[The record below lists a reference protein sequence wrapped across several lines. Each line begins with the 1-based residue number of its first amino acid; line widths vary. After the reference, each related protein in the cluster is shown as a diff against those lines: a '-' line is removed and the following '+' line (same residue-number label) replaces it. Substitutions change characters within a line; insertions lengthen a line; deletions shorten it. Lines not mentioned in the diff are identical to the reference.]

1 MKKRINRGLRIGL
14 ILVVV
19 LFLMAGNFQPVQAAT
34 CIWGGYIDTN
44 WDEAGNWTNCGGFVP
59 GSGDDASIRDV
70 SNAPILYT
78 NASLNSLVID
88 SNAILTLGSGITLT
102 VDSFDLL
109 GRLTGSGDLIITT
122 SMGWSSSIEDSDGLM
137 DGTGTTT
144 LNSGAYLSFPTTTY
158 EKLGRTFINNG
169 TINQTD
175 AYGFSVDRG
184 GILTNNGTIN
194 VNTNDADVF
203 LFRRK
208 DNPGNGLVQNAGTIM
223 ISGSGT
229 VSSTVALENT
239 GTIQMETGGLGLYR
253 SSTHSGSITGD
264 PGSTIDFSNMDSVS
278 GFEHIF
284 QGGSSVAVSNL
295 YIDRADLDVSGTFNI
310 ATGPGS
316 YLLCEG
322 DSKLTFQESA
332 TIEDLS
338 EKITVS
344 SQCHLSFPAS
354 LSDFDQPK
362 LWLNTGSHLTNLG
375 VFSVSDELLWDGGT
389 IDGDGN
395 MIALV
400 NTDYR
405 LIGTTGMNLS
415 EQTMIN
421 EANAKWEGGT
431 LTLIDDAS
439 YVNQGTFN
447 AQANTSMN
455 GGMNGLFD
463 NQGVFVK
470 KTDST
475 TTTMDIDFIDDG
487 DISVEAG
494 SLVFPNGLTAN
505 AGAEI
510 KLGGYF
516 VTTEPLDLQGAALN
530 GSGTLV
536 GDLNNAGSVAPGD
549 SPGKI
554 TVTGDYTQTAA
565 GSLEIEIGGTTS
577 ETGYDILTV
586 ENSATLA
593 GTLEV
598 TLWDGFIPAVG
609 DQFFIL
615 NSSSLSGEF
624 GTLLLPDLPAGKGWE
639 IAYSETAITL
649 SVMMEDYLVFIPI
662 VIR

>member
-1 MKKRINRGLRIGL
+1 
-14 ILVVV
+14 
-19 LFLMAGNFQPVQAAT
+19 
-34 CIWGGYIDTN
+34 
-44 WDEAGNWTNCGGFVP
+44 
-59 GSGDDASIRDV
+59 
-70 SNAPILYT
+70 
-78 NASLNSLVID
+78 
-88 SNAILTLGSGITLT
+88 
-102 VDSFDLL
+102 
-109 GRLTGSGDLIITT
+109 
-122 SMGWSSSIEDSDGLM
+122 M

-144 LNSGAYLSFPTTTY
+144 LNSGANLSFPTERY

-169 TINQTD
+169 TIAQTD

-184 GILTNNGTIN
+184 GIFINNGTIN
-194 VNTNDADVF
+194 VYTYDEDVF
-203 LFRRK
+203 MFVRK
-208 DNPGNGLVQNAGTIM
+208 DMPGNGLVQNTGTIM
-223 ISGSGT
+223 IDGSGT

-264 PGSTIDFSNMDSVS
+264 PGSTIDFSNVDSVS

-284 QGGSSVAVSNL
+284 QVGSSVTVSNL
-295 YIDRADLDVSGTFNI
+295 SIDRADLDVSGTFNI
-310 ATGPGS
+310 ATAPGS

-322 DSKLTFQESA
+322 DSTLTFQEAA

-362 LWLNTGSHLTNLG
+362 LWLNTGSSLTNLG
-375 VFSVSDELLWDGGT
+375 VFSVSNELLWYGGT
-389 IDGDGN
+389 IDGDGS
-395 MIALV
+395 MTALV

-405 LIGTTGMNLS
+405 LIGTERMTLS

-421 EANAKWEGGT
+421 EANAKWEGGM
-431 LTLIDDAS
+431 LTVRDDAS
-439 YVNQGTFN
+439 YINQGTFN
-447 AQANTSMN
+447 AQADTNMTSV
-455 GGMNGLFD
+455 NGLFD
-463 NQGVFVK
+463 NQGVFIK

-475 TTTMDIDFIDDG
+475 TTTLDIEFIDDG
-487 DISVEAG
+487 DIHVEAG

-505 AGAEI
+505 AGSEI

-516 VTTEPLDLQGAALN
+516 VTTEPLDLQGATLN

-536 GDLNNAGSVAPGD
+536 GDLNNAGIVAPGA

-554 TVTGDYTQTAA
+554 TVTGDYTQTTT
-565 GSLEIEIGGTTS
+565 GSLEIEIGGTTA
-577 ETGYDILTV
+577 ETQYDVLVV
-586 ENSATLA
+586 EGSAALA

-598 TLWDGFIPAVG
+598 TLWDGFIPAIG

-615 NSSSLSGEF
+615 NSSSLSGDFES
-624 GTLLLPDLPAGKGWE
+624 LLLPDLPAGKRWE
-639 IAYSETAITL
+639 ITYSETAITL
-649 SVMMEDYLVFIPI
+649 SVLEYHSVFIPI